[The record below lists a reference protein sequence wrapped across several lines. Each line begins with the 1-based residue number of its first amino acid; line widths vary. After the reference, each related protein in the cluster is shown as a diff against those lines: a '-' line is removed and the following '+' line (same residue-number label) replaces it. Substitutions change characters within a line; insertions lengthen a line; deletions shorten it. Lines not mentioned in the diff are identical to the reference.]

1 MAELRRFLASV
12 PRGFGDLLA
21 RELGSFGALD
31 IRERGN
37 AVAFT
42 GPLAVAYRAC
52 LESWV
57 AARVFLEIA
66 RFEAADDASIYA
78 ALRGI
83 DWRLHVDP
91 SGTLACEWSGRHP
104 AVTNTHYG
112 TLRLKDAICDGL
124 RESTGQ
130 RPDIAS
136 GSPGVRIHAHAVG
149 TQVTVSVDLA
159 GEGLHRRGWRG
170 DTGEAPLRE
179 NVAAGVLL
187 RAGWPALAAEGAAFL
202 DPMCGSGTFVI
213 EAARMAAGFAANHRR
228 RYFGFL
234 AWPGHD
240 AVLWGALVGGA
251 EARAAAGLERW
262 RADGRSPLRG
272 RDLDARVLREAG
284 LNAAHAGVAELV
296 GFEVGPLVEARAGGG
311 VRGLLCTNPPW
322 GLRLG
327 DQQAARRVHAE
338 LGAVL
343 REHFRGWQAAVLT
356 GDPSL
361 GLELGLRAS
370 RVHTV
375 WNGALECRLLR
386 ITVDDTAIRE
396 LRPGGGDGVERGPR
410 IDPSLAETSGA
421 QMFANRLRKNL
432 KQQASWLKREAVSCH
447 RIYDADMPEYAFA
460 IDLYTAEPV
469 AKPSSESSSESSDG
483 DGRWWVV
490 QEYEAPREIPEEA
503 VRRRR
508 SEALA
513 GLVAAT
519 GVPPTRIRL
528 RTRRRRKRGEQY
540 SRREGEAERLVVRE
554 GGLRFHVNLGDY
566 LDTGLFLD
574 HRLTRGRLRD
584 AARGVRFLNLFAY
597 TGTATVYAAA
607 GGARETTTVDLS
619 ATYLEWAR
627 DNMALNGFEG
637 PMHRRVQADVREW
650 LQAARARAERY
661 ELIFCDPPTFSNS
674 KRMEGVFDVQRD
686 HARLIDDCMAL
697 LAPDG
702 LLVFS
707 NNAQRFRLDPGLP
720 ERYAVRDIGRE
731 TLPPDYARNTHIH
744 ACFEVRHRAV
754 AGPRTGAAS
763 R

>member
-1 MAELRRFLASV
+1 MSDLHRFLASV
-12 PRGFGDLLA
+12 PRGFADLLA
-21 RELGSFGALD
+21 RELDRFGALD

-42 GPLAVAYRAC
+42 GSLAVAYRAC

-66 RFEAADDASIYA
+66 RFEAADDAAIYA

-83 DWRLHVDP
+83 DWSRHVDP
-91 SGTLACEWSGRHP
+91 SATLACEWSGRHP

-112 TLRLKDAICDGL
+112 TLRLKDAICDTL
-124 RESTGQ
+124 RERSGR
-130 RPDIAS
+130 RPDIAD

-149 TQVTVSVDLA
+149 DKVTVSVDLA

-170 DTGEAPLRE
+170 ETGDAPLRE

-202 DPMCGSGTFVI
+202 DPLCGSGTLVI

-240 AVLWGALVGGA
+240 AALWDSLV
-251 EARAAAGLERW
+251 AAAALRAEGGLARWAERGLP
-262 RADGRSPLRG
+262 ALRG
-272 RDLDARVLREAG
+272 RDIDARVLREARV
-284 LNAAHAGVAELV
+284 NASHAGVADLV
-296 GFEVGPLVEARAGGG
+296 RFDTGPLVEARADGAP
-311 VRGLLCTNPPW
+311 RGLLCTNPPW

-327 DQQAARRVHAE
+327 DPDAARRIHAS
-338 LGAVL
+338 LGAVM

-356 GDPSL
+356 GDPAL
-361 GLELGLRAS
+361 GLELGLRAD

-386 ITVDDTAIRE
+386 ISVEDAAVRE
-396 LRPGGGDGVERGPR
+396 LRPGGGEGAERGPR
-410 IDPSLAETSGA
+410 IDPALAETPGA

-432 KQQASWLKREAVSCH
+432 KQQAAWSAREGVSCR

-460 IDLYTAEPV
+460 IDLYTEESAE
-469 AKPSSESSSESSDG
+469 G
-483 DGRWWVV
+483 DGRWMVV

-519 GVPPTRIRL
+519 GVPAARIRL

-540 SRREGEAERLVVRE
+540 SRREGEADRLVVRE
-554 GGLRFHVNLGDY
+554 AGLRFQVNLGDY

-574 HRLTRGRLRD
+574 HRRTRARLRE
-584 AARGVRFLNLFAY
+584 AARGTRFLNLFAY

-619 ATYLEWAR
+619 ATYLDWAR
-627 DNMALNGFEG
+627 SNLALNGLEG
-637 PMHRRVQADVREW
+637 PAHRRVQADVREW
-650 LQAARARAERY
+650 LQAARSRAERY
-661 ELIFCDPPTFSNS
+661 DLIFCDPPTFSNS
-674 KRMEGVFDVQRD
+674 KRMDGVFDVQRD
-686 HARLIDDCMAL
+686 HAPLIDDCMAL
-697 LAPDG
+697 LSPEG

-707 NNAQRFRLDPGLP
+707 TNAQRFRLAP
-720 ERYAVRDIGRE
+720 ELAQRYAVRDISRE
-731 TLPPDYARNTHIH
+731 TVPPDYARNTHIH
-744 ACFEVRHRAV
+744 ACFEFRHRPV
-754 AGPRTGAAS
+754 AGPRTAVTP

>member
-1 MAELRRFLASV
+1 MAELHRFLASV
-12 PRGFGDLLA
+12 PRGCGDLLA
-21 RELGSFGALD
+21 RELVSFGALD
-31 IRERGN
+31 VRERGN

-42 GPLAVAYRAC
+42 GSLAVAYRAC

-66 RFEAADDASIYA
+66 RFEAADDAAIYA
-78 ALRGI
+78 ALRSI
-83 DWRLHVDP
+83 DWPAHVDP
-91 SGTLACEWSGRHP
+91 SHTLACEWSGRHP

-124 RESTGQ
+124 RESTGR
-130 RPDIAS
+130 RPDIAT

-187 RAGWPALAAEGAAFL
+187 RSGWPALAAEGAAFL
-202 DPMCGSGTFVI
+202 DPMCGSGTLVI

-240 AVLWGALVGGA
+240 ASVWAGLVEAA
-251 EARAAAGLERW
+251 EARATVGLARW
-262 RADGRSPLRG
+262 QADGRPPLRG
-272 RDLDARVLREAG
+272 RDLDPRVLREAR
-284 LNAAHAGVAELV
+284 LNASHAGVESLV
-296 GFEVGPLVEARAGGG
+296 RFETGPLAEARPEGAA
-311 VRGLLCTNPPW
+311 RGLLCTNPPW

-327 DQQAARRVHAE
+327 DAAAARRIHAE

-343 REHFRGWQAAVLT
+343 RGHFGGWQAAVLT
-356 GDPSL
+356 GDPAL
-361 GLELGLRAS
+361 GLELGLRAH

-386 ITVDDTAIRE
+386 IAVEETAVRE
-396 LRPGGGDGVERGPR
+396 LRPVGGADAAPGPR
-410 IDPSLAETSGA
+410 IDLALAATPGA

-432 KQQASWLKREAVSCH
+432 KQQAAWLKREGVSCH
-447 RIYDADMPEYAFA
+447 RLYDADMPEYAFA
-460 IDLYTAEPV
+460 IDLYTTEPT
-469 AKPSSESSSESSDG
+469 AGSSDA
-483 DGRWWVV
+483 DGRWLVV
-490 QEYEAPREIPEEA
+490 QEYEAPREIPEET

-513 GLVAAT
+513 GLVTAT
-519 GVPPTRIRL
+519 GVPPARIRL
-528 RTRRRRKRGEQY
+528 RTRRRHKRGEQY
-540 SRREGEAERLVVRE
+540 VRREGEGERLVVRE
-554 GGLRFHVNLGDY
+554 AGLRFLVNLGDY

-574 HRLTRGRLRD
+574 HRRTRARLRE
-584 AARGVRFLNLFAY
+584 AARGTRFLNLFAY
-597 TGTATVYAAA
+597 TGTATVYAVA

-627 DNMALNGFEG
+627 RNLALNGLAA
-637 PMHRRVQADVREW
+637 PQHRRVQADVREW
-650 LQAARARAERY
+650 LREARTRGERY
-661 ELIFCDPPTFSNS
+661 DLIFCDPPTFSNS

-686 HARLIDDCMAL
+686 HAGLLDDCMGL
-697 LAPDG
+697 LARQG

-707 NNAQRFRLDPGLP
+707 TNAQRFRLDPALGD
-720 ERYAVRDIGRE
+720 RYAVREISRE

-744 ACFEVRHRAV
+744 ACFELRRPDV
-754 AGPRTGAAS
+754 AGPRSAATS

>member
-21 RELGSFGALD
+21 RELAGFGASD
-31 IRERGN
+31 VRERGN

-42 GPLAVAYRAC
+42 GSLEVAYRAC
-52 LESWV
+52 LGSWV

-66 RFEAADDASIYA
+66 RFEAADDAAIYA
-78 ALRGI
+78 ALRAI
-83 DWRLHVDP
+83 DWRAQVDP

-112 TLRLKDAICDGL
+112 TLRLKDAICDSL
-124 RESTGQ
+124 RERTGR
-130 RPDIAS
+130 RPDIAT

-149 TQVTVSVDLA
+149 TTVTVSVDLA

-170 DTGEAPLRE
+170 DTGEAPVRE

-187 RAGWPALAAEGAAFL
+187 RAGWPALAAQGAAFL

-234 AWPGHD
+234 GWPGHD
-240 AVLWGALVGGA
+240 AALWESLVAGA
-251 EARAAAGLERW
+251 EARAASGLARFIEAGLP
-262 RADGRSPLRG
+262 PLRG
-272 RDLDARVLREAG
+272 RDLDARVLRDARV
-284 LNAAHAGVAELV
+284 NAAHAGVAEIVHFDPGTL
-296 GFEVGPLVEARAGGG
+296 GEARPDGAP
-311 VRGLLCTNPPW
+311 RGMLCTNPPW

-327 DQQAARRVHAE
+327 DADAARRVHAE

-361 GLELGLRAS
+361 GLELGLRAE

-386 ITVDDTAIRE
+386 LAIDETAVRE
-396 LRPGGGDGVERGPR
+396 LRPRGGEGAESGPR
-410 IDPSLAETSGA
+410 IDPALAATPGA
-421 QMFANRLRKNL
+421 QMFANRVRKNL
-432 KQQASWLKREAVSCH
+432 KQRSAWLKRDGVSCH

-460 IDLYTAEPV
+460 IDLYTRDA
-469 AKPSSESSSESSDG
+469 ADAG
-483 DGRWWVV
+483 AAGADGRWLVV
-490 QEYEAPREIPEEA
+490 QEYEAPHDIPEDA

-513 GLVAAT
+513 GLVEAT
-519 GVPPTRIRL
+519 GVPPARIRL
-528 RTRRRRKRGEQY
+528 RTRRRHKRGEQY
-540 SRREGEAERLVVRE
+540 ARRDGEGESMVVVE
-554 GGLRFHVNLGDY
+554 GGLRFRVNLGDY

-574 HRLTRGRLRD
+574 HRVTRSRLRD
-584 AARGVRFLNLFAY
+584 AARGTRFLNLFAY

-607 GGARETTTVDLS
+607 GGAGETTTVDLS

-627 DNMALNGFEG
+627 ANLALNGLEG

-650 LQAARARAERY
+650 LQDARTRGERY
-661 ELIFCDPPTFSNS
+661 DLIFCDPPTFSNS

-686 HARLIDDCMAL
+686 HAALIDDCMAL

-707 NNAQRFRLDPGLP
+707 TNAQRFRLDAGLP
-720 ERYAVRDIGRE
+720 ERYAVREISRE

-744 ACFEVRHRAV
+744 ACFEVRWPV
-754 AGPRTGAAS
+754 LAGPRTGAAA